1 MFVFQINQ
9 VFINL
14 VLILSESLPTVVY
27 EKVEYQLSK
36 YLFGTLKC
44 IRKKE
49 NVQTKMWVNI
59 NHCIVKWTDTKYIK
73 LNTNVQQK
81 TQTLTL
87 TNTEY
92 TVV

>member
-36 YLFGTLKC
+36 YLFG
-44 IRKKE
+44 IE
-49 NVQTKMWVNI
+49 
-59 NHCIVKWTDTKYIK
+59 KYCSFF
-73 LNTNVQQK
+73 
-81 TQTLTL
+81 
-87 TNTEY
+87 
-92 TVV
+92 